1 MQEGMSLMYSW
12 DPRVR
17 RWVKEP
23 SQQDAPPPPA
33 EPIDHDAVQT
43 FYFDPQSERW
53 AATIL
58 GDAGRRIAAELGDR
72 YRGPAVAEL
81 AMQQQAPRR
90 RIVPTPDQVKRIPKL
105 AWLIGILIA
114 IGVAAWAAWAPLPPA
129 PPLPL
134 P

>member
-23 SQQDAPPPPA
+23 SRQDAPPPPA
-33 EPIDHDAVQT
+33 EPVDNEAVQT
-43 FYFDPQSERW
+43 FYFDPQDERW
-53 AATIL
+53 IATIL
-58 GDAGRRIAAELGDR
+58 GDVGRRIANELGDR
-72 YRGPAVAEL
+72 YRGPAVTEL
-81 AMQQQAPRR
+81 AMRQEAPRR
-90 RIVPTPDQVKRIPKL
+90 RVVPTPDQIRRIPRL
-105 AWLIGILIA
+105 AWLLGVLIA
-114 IGVAAWAAWAPLPPA
+114 AGVAAWAAWAPLPPA